1 MDHGSHGGMEH
12 GGMDHGG
19 MDHSMPMKCSVSWA
33 REKVHVRFNL
43 LMSERNVNVPLTVD
57 RR

>member
-1 MDHGSHGGMEH
+1 MDHGSH

-19 MDHSMPMKCSVSWA
+19 MDHSMSMKCSVSQA
-33 REKVHVRFNL
+33 REKIHVGFNL
-43 LMSERNVNVPLTVD
+43 LMGERNVNVPLTVG